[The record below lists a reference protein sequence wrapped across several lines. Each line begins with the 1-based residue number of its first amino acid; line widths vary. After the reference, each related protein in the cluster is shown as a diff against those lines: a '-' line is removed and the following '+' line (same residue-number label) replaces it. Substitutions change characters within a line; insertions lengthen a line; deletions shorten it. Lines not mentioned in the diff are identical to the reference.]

1 MPRQDPPYSPAFRAE
16 AVRLLGSSG
25 KSVAELS
32 RELGVAEQTLRRW
45 RRQAAD
51 DGPVGVGM
59 SIDER
64 SSPQDL
70 ARERLPAVRG
80 ARDPAA
86 DGRGAAPPPTLVPRS
101 TFDESLRAAGGRRL
115 TFNAQGEDRFVR
127 RLLMLTAE
135 VIDVGVAVVTLPA
148 QWAASGLRWY
158 AHRMDEPPG
167 KASTGQDGEGPAAAE

>member
-1 MPRQDPPYSPAFRAE
+1 MQRHDPPYSPAFRAE
-16 AVRLLGSSG
+16 AVRLLGTSG

-51 DGPVGVGM
+51 DGRVGVGM

-64 SSPQDL
+64 SRPQEL

-80 ARDPAA
+80 AGDPATG
-86 DGRGAAPPPTLVPRS
+86 GREASPSRTLDPPS
-101 TFDESLRAAGGRRL
+101 TFDESLRAATGRRL
-115 TFNAQGEDRFVR
+115 AFNAQGEDRFVR

-167 KASTGQDGEGPAAAE
+167 KASVQDGEGPVAAE